1 MRLTFAHAVP
11 IAMFL
16 ATLVLF
22 LNVTTARAHEH
33 RDVGDYTLVVGF
45 SEEPAL
51 VDEPN
56 SLSLT
61 VHQGGEDGTPV
72 EGLADTL
79 QAEIIYGDETMPL
92 DLEPSFG
99 QPGAYTADVIPT
111 ETGTYSF
118 RIFGSIEGTEVDET
132 FTGGPETFSE
142 VEPKDAIS
150 FPSNAVAA
158 ETETTREDDSNT
170 LAIAG
175 IVLGSLG
182 LLAGIAGIVMAM
194 NARNAPARRPTVAA
208 GEVGD

>member
-1 MRLTFAHAVP
+1 MP
-11 IAMFL
+11 L
-16 ATLVLF
+16 AILAAALVLL
-22 LNVTTARAHEH
+22 LNVSIVSAHEH
-33 RDVGDYTLVVGF
+33 REVGDYTFVVGF

-56 SLSLT
+56 GLSLT

-92 DLEPSFG
+92 ELRPQFG

-118 RIFGSIEGTEVDET
+118 RIFGSIEGTEIDET

-150 FPSNAVAA
+150 FPSKATGSEA
-158 ETETTREDDSNT
+158 TGDDNGSDT
-170 LAIAG
+170 LAIAA

-182 LLAGIAGIVMAM
+182 LLAGIAGVMMAM
-194 NARNAPARRPTVAA
+194 SARNAQPRRSTVTAS
-208 GEVGD
+208 EVGD